1 MTTADRNICRMDL
14 IFDDF
19 AGILTVYDTKW
30 RTDVPA
36 DVDGAHIVYKPNR
49 AFATGNKVGAVRI
62 AHPGQLNSR
71 SFGVLLADTLK
82 CLFAYEIH
90 MTSSFIFG
98 TTYITLKGGK
108 VKGECSLFWKK

>member
-36 DVDGAHIVYKPNR
+36 HVDGTHIVYEPNR
-49 AFATGNKVGAVRI
+49 ASATGNEVGAVWI
-62 AHPGQLNSR
+62 VHFCQLNPR
-71 SFGVLLADTLK
+71 PFGVLLTDAL
-82 CLFAYEIH
+82 
-90 MTSSFIFG
+90 
-98 TTYITLKGGK
+98 
-108 VKGECSLFWKK
+108 

>member
-36 DVDGAHIVYKPNR
+36 DVDGAHIVYEPNR
-49 AFATGNKVGAVRI
+49 PSATGNEVGAVRVI
-62 AHPGQLNSR
+62 HFCQLHPR
-71 SFGVLLADTLK
+71 PDGVLL
-82 CLFAYEIH
+82 
-90 MTSSFIFG
+90 
-98 TTYITLKGGK
+98 TYAL
-108 VKGECSLFWKK
+108 